1 MTAVAPAGTQNDAER
16 ERRAALLQEL
26 LEANGLD
33 ALVLAANDYRG
44 HKGTLRWVA
53 DYNLAHR
60 YGYAVVLRGREPELV
75 LPENLAMGR
84 PGAWRVPTRY
94 ARRVADGLVEA
105 LGPALLGAA
114 PQRIGVVGLNQVMKV
129 EDYLAI
135 REAFPHAELVDA
147 GDAFERLRAP
157 KTEAELEGVRESTR
171 IAEACFE
178 RLLEVARPGVTE
190 REVGGEMFGRAASL
204 GGEDFLFLTMYA
216 EPHGDE
222 ARGTFGVP
230 GSRVLEPGSLF
241 IFSFELIGP
250 LGYWMEFSRMV
261 AVGEPTELQQQLNA
275 AVAAG
280 MHAGAAAMRPGAL
293 PHDVQRSVLDAVEAH
308 GGRSTYWSG
317 HGLGQDVIEEPWL
330 GLEVV
335 QDRDAPGH
343 WELAERMVLALHP
356 YVTDEARQGIGYMA
370 NSYVVGPDGGAPF
383 SQVPLDLYVVR

>member
-1 MTAVAPAGTQNDAER
+1 MTAVAPAGTLTGAER
-16 ERRAALLQEL
+16 ERRAALLHEL

-60 YGYAVVLRGREPELV
+60 YGYGVVLPGREPELV

-84 PGAWRVPTRY
+84 PGAWQVPTRY

-105 LGPALLGAA
+105 LGSA
-114 PQRIGVVGLNQVMKV
+114 PRRIGVVGLNQVMKV
-129 EDYLAI
+129 EDYLAL
-135 REAFPHAELVDA
+135 REAFPQSEVVDV

-190 REVGGEMFGRAASL
+190 REVGGEMYGRAASL

-222 ARGTFGVP
+222 ARGTFGAP
-230 GSRVLEPGSLF
+230 GPRVLEHGSLF
-241 IFSFELIGP
+241 IFSFELVGP

-261 AVGEPTELQQQLNA
+261 AVGEATELHRQLNE

-280 MHAGAAAMRPGAL
+280 MQAGAAAMRPGTS
-293 PHDVQRSVLDAVEAH
+293 PHDVQRAVLDAVEAR

-317 HGLGQDVIEEPWL
+317 HGLGQDVIEEPW
-330 GLEVV
+330 
-335 QDRDAPGH
+335 
-343 WELAERMVLALHP
+343 
-356 YVTDEARQGIGYMA
+356 IGSSPSA
-370 NSYVVGPDGGAPF
+370 WS
-383 SQVPLDLYVVR
+383 SRSIRT

>member
-1 MTAVAPAGTQNDAER
+1 MTVVAATGTLTEAER

-26 LEANGLD
+26 LVRNGLD

-60 YGYAVVLRGREPELV
+60 YGYGVVLPGREPELV

-84 PGAWRVPTRY
+84 GGAWQVPTRH

-105 LGPALLGAA
+105 LGPA
-114 PQRIGVVGLNQVMKV
+114 PRRIGVVGLGQVMKV
-129 EDYLAI
+129 EDYVAI
-135 REAFPHAELVDA
+135 RASFPQAELIDV
-147 GDAFERLRAP
+147 GDEFERLRAP

-178 RLLEVARPGVTE
+178 RLLEIARSGMTE
-190 REVGGEMFGRAASL
+190 REVGSEMYGRAASL

-216 EPHGDE
+216 VQDGDKT
-222 ARGTFGVP
+222 RGTFGVP
-230 GSRVLEPGSLF
+230 GPRVLEDGSLF

-261 AVGEPTELQQQLNA
+261 ALGDATELQQQLNA
-275 AVAAG
+275 AVVAG
-280 MHAGAAAMRPGAL
+280 MHAGAAAMQPGVS
-293 PHDVQRSVLDAVEAH
+293 PHEVQRAVLDAVEAS
-308 GGRSTYWSG
+308 GCRSTYWSG
-317 HGLGQDVIEEPWL
+317 HGLGQDVIEEPWI

-335 QDRDAPGH
+335 QDREALH
-343 WELAERMVLALHP
+343 RWELAERMVIALHP
-356 YVTDEARQGIGYMA
+356 YVTDEEHRGIGYMA
-370 NSYVVGPDGGAPF
+370 NSYVVGPDGGHPV
-383 SQVPLDLYVVR
+383 SRVPLELFVVR